1 MIMAGFKVSEVDEE
15 KVTSADASVVDEVK
29 PSGNERL
36 IVGFPAVAI
45 FFVSVSYI
53 AFHLYALNIQPI
65 ETWTFR
71 IVHIAVGLLVGFL
84 IFGSKSFFS
93 ESVRSSFW

>member
-1 MIMAGFKVSEVDEE
+1 MIMTGFKVSEVDEE

-45 FFVSVSYI
+45 F
-53 AFHLYALNIQPI
+53 L
-65 ETWTFR
+65 
-71 IVHIAVGLLVGFL
+71 
-84 IFGSKSFFS
+84 
-93 ESVRSSFW
+93 